1 MGLLSPIEIKRQK
14 RIAESKLES
23 QDVNIQNK
31 ADSSSSSTAR
41 TSQKKF
47 ADACDTRRNSSRLKG
62 SNVTYCELPTN
73 YVDKELRPNKK
84 AEKARKRPFEENLTI
99 AERESVNE
107 SIPRGPFDFAS
118 ASFQAKAI
126 APSSYVSQKNKVICI
141 FCNFPRCVNTSTGK
155 EIMRRHSLA
164 NESYCPGSNM
174 PIADMQR
181 LASVNVANDTTDLDE
196 IVRLTEDVC

>member
-23 QDVNIQNK
+23 QDVNIQKK

-41 TSQKKF
+41 TSQKRF
-47 ADACDTRRNSSRLKG
+47 ADACDTRRNSLRLKG
-62 SNVTYCELPTN
+62 SNVTYCELPTD

-84 AEKARKRPFEENLTI
+84 AEKARKRPFEENVTI
-99 AERESVNE
+99 AERGSVNE
-107 SIPRGPFDFAS
+107 SKQISIPRGPFDSAS

-126 APSSYVSQKNKVICI
+126 APSSYVSQKKKVICI

-174 PIADMQR
+174 PIADMQQ
-181 LASVNVANDTTDLDE
+181 LASVNVAND
-196 IVRLTEDVC
+196 LTMFV